1 MRAGVLVLV
10 GALLVLVLGLSAP
23 GVRAAVPTLTILSPA
38 DHAVIGNG
46 TPVRVIFVVS
56 DFNLTPPGTGGPS
69 PTQGHVAVYVD
80 GVLTMAT
87 SQETIELPL
96 ASGTYTILLRLVSD
110 NGTSLNPDVR
120 SSISVTVTQGPAV
133 GTPRIQITYVEIT
146 FPTPGLV
153 QGRDVTISFSVTD
166 FALVPPGRG
175 TAIPNEG
182 HVDVFLDGVY
192 YMAVTAFRPI
202 PFSDLVDGKH
212 TVQVQLVDVP
222 DPVCAYR
229 RHQPVSPDHA
239 NHPGG
244 RDRLRVVLPRLG
256 PRPARDALGPSREEE
271 RVRPT
276 KPGAMSP
283 VRARRRSIPPALFAF
298 AILLVVSISS
308 SPVAAVAPSLTI
320 VSPTEGAVI
329 ANGTPVLV
337 LFQVSNFAFVQPG
350 RVGQI
355 GSPNEGHAN
364 LFLDAQLVRLL
375 TDVEPFS
382 LSLTSGPHTIQI
394 QLVADNGTALNPDV
408 SASVRVVATLG
419 PGGGVPRITILS
431 PTPLESTGHGI
442 YVSYRIENFT
452 LVEPRGQPNAPG
464 EGHVQL
470 LVEGVVV
477 MEVIQYEPV
486 LLVSL
491 PEGDITI
498 SARLVNNDNTTL
510 TPDARANVPIHV
522 VASSAVSL
530 PLVSNGGVALL
541 LAFILVV
548 LILRRRKVAA
558 RPPNGQGGNP

>member
-1 MRAGVLVLV
+1 MR
-10 GALLVLVLGLSAP
+10 
-23 GVRAAVPTLTILSPA
+23 
-38 DHAVIGNG
+38 
-46 TPVRVIFVVS
+46 
-56 DFNLTPPGTGGPS
+56 PPK
-69 PTQGHVAVYVD
+69 
-80 GVLTMAT
+80 
-87 SQETIELPL
+87 
-96 ASGTYTILLRLVSD
+96 
-110 NGTSLNPDVR
+110 PD
-120 SSISVTVTQGPAV
+120 
-133 GTPRIQITYVEIT
+133 
-146 FPTPGLV
+146 
-153 QGRDVTISFSVTD
+153 
-166 FALVPPGRG
+166 
-175 TAIPNEG
+175 
-182 HVDVFLDGVY
+182 
-192 YMAVTAFRPI
+192 
-202 PFSDLVDGKH
+202 
-212 TVQVQLVDVP
+212 
-222 DPVCAYR
+222 
-229 RHQPVSPDHA
+229 
-239 NHPGG
+239 
-244 RDRLRVVLPRLG
+244 
-256 PRPARDALGPSREEE
+256 
-271 RVRPT
+271 
-276 KPGAMSP
+276 AMSDP
-283 VRARRRSIPPALFAF
+283 LPRRRSIPLALFAF

-308 SPVAAVAPSLTI
+308 SLAAAVAPSLTI

-364 LFLDAQLVRLL
+364 VFLDAQLVRLL
-375 TDVEPFS
+375 TDVAPFS
-382 LSLTSGPHTIQI
+382 LSLTSGPHMIGI

-408 SASVRVVATLG
+408 SASVRVVTTLG